1 MKKFILILFVLLT
14 TTTSAFPAS
23 ILDEFI
29 KNHLTNHILEEDIP
43 DDDTADEYFEPEK
56 LIKKEPIKVEPVKVE
71 AVKVESVLPKDTM
84 LEMVAQINS
93 LDTDEQKVKKWAKY
107 SSKENYV
114 IIDKKDCSAIVYD
127 KDGHEIKSFEI
138 GIGREIGDDYND
150 TRGLYGKAKN
160 TTPAGE
166 YTLIKNII
174 NQAAYGD
181 FTLSLGEKAN
191 KKQASKKVVAMHKVP
206 KFRAQER
213 LKKFDDGNL
222 SNNRMS
228 HGCINFL
235 EKDFNEFTKY
245 IKSGF
250 KVFVLPEE
258 KDNQLM
264 LEKNDKGQYEL
275 VQTKY

>member
-1 MKKFILILFVLLT
+1 MKKFILILLLLLT

-29 KNHLTNHILEEDIP
+29 KNHLTNHITEEDIP
-43 DDDTADEYFEPEK
+43 DEDTADKYFEPEK
-56 LIKKEPIKVEPVKVE
+56 PLKKEPIKVEPAKVE
-71 AVKVESVLPKDTM
+71 AVKVEPILPKDNM
-84 LEMVAQINS
+84 LEIATQINS

-127 KDGHEIKSFEI
+127 RDGKELKSFEI

-150 TRGLYGKAKN
+150 TRGLYGKPKN

-222 SNNRMS
+222 ANNRMS

-235 EKDFNEFTKY
+235 EKDFNEFTTY

-258 KDNQLM
+258 KDNQLV
-264 LEKNDKGQYEL
+264 LEKNDKGNYEL